1 MCKLDLEKSEKPEIK
16 LPASVGSQKKQGNSK
31 NTSTLVS
38 MIMLKPLTMWITRN
52 QNILKEMGI
61 PDHLN
66 RLLRNLYAG
75 QAATELDLEQ
85 LTGSKLGKEHI
96 NAVYCHPA
104 YLTYMQ
110 NIPYKN
116 ARLDDSQAGIKTV
129 RKNIN
134 LGYADDGTLMTEIEE
149 ELKDFL
155 MRVRVKKLV

>member
-1 MCKLDLEKSEKPEIK
+1 
-16 LPASVGSQKKQGNSK
+16 
-31 NTSTLVS
+31 
-38 MIMLKPLTMWITRN
+38 
-52 QNILKEMGI
+52 MGI